1 MQQGTDLFGPHVCL
15 GRHLVKGQLERFM
28 LPRLSLGSCL
38 VLQFHIG
45 PELHLL
51 HVALLLGQFCELGA
65 ACQMVLEPLLL
76 LFCLFPQLQY
86 FLFGVRFRVDMFG
99 EGLHCAFM
107 RCHLLL

>member
-51 HVALLLGQFCELGA
+51 HVALLHAGNLVFQYLLGLLCEVDA
-65 ACQMVLEPLLL
+65 ACESMNFSASYALSSVSIHRN
-76 LFCLFPQLQY
+76 
-86 FLFGVRFRVDMFG
+86 GVRCTAACRGV
-99 EGLHCAFM
+99 A
-107 RCHLLL
+107 